1 MIKKTNRIRKIF
13 HSVFTK
19 LLVVI
24 LVTGFLINMIVIVF
38 FWKETVVKSRIPVGR
53 NVAQYVNYLI
63 DDIGYPPS
71 FERAKKISQRL
82 FFDIQFTGPESGWST
97 SSQPLPINR
106 KSAKIIYAD
115 SNVQVEHY
123 RNWNSAI
130 VQKEYGQF
138 VITTSRGFNSED
150 EIRDQHIGLM
160 AILTACFIAAY
171 FVIRRLLKPL
181 KDLSEGV
188 QEVSAGNL
196 AHKVPQKRS
205 DELGELAEA
214 FNDMTDRINEML
226 HAREQ
231 FLLDV
236 SHELRTPLTRM
247 KVALEFLPDGKVR
260 NNISDDVS
268 EMEMMV
274 TEILEAARL
283 KNSGTRLNQKPV
295 SLTLLLQETAMLF
308 NDQPPGVD
316 TSDLSSDIQVILDPD
331 LIRTVLKN
339 IFTNAV
345 KYSDKEGMPVRVLLK
360 KRTGEVIVEIQ
371 DKGIG
376 IPPEDLPHIF
386 EPFYRAD
393 KSRSK
398 KSGGYGLGL
407 NLCKT
412 IMEAHNGRIEVESI
426 EGEGTTIF
434 LIFQDTDKTG

>member
-19 LLVVI
+19 LLMVI
-24 LVTGFLINMIVIVF
+24 FVTGFLINMIVIGF

-53 NVAQYVNYLI
+53 NLAQYANYLI

-71 FERAKKISQRL
+71 FERAKEISQRL
-82 FFDIQFTGPESGWST
+82 YFNIRFTGPESGWST
-97 SSQPLPINR
+97 STQPLPINR
-106 KSAKIIYAD
+106 KKAKIIYTD

-138 VITTSRGFNSED
+138 VFSTSRGFNPED
-150 EIRDQHIGLM
+150 EIRNQHIGL
-160 AILTACFIAAY
+160 ILILSACFIAAF

-188 QEVSAGNL
+188 REVSTGNL
-196 AHKVPQKRS
+196 EHKVPQKRS

-214 FNDMTDRINEML
+214 FNDMTDRISEML

-231 FLLDV
+231 LLLDV

-247 KVALEFLPDGKVR
+247 KVALEFFPDSKAKQ
-260 NNISDDVS
+260 NISDDVS
-268 EMEMMV
+268 EIEKMI
-274 TEILEAARL
+274 TEKLETARL
-283 KNSGTRLNQKPV
+283 RNVGTNLNKKQV
-295 SLTLLLQETAMLF
+295 NLADLIRETALLF
-308 NDQPPGVD
+308 DEQPPGVEL
-316 TSDLSSDIQVILDPD
+316 SDVASDIQAVLDPD

-345 KYSDKEGMPVRVLLK
+345 KYSDKEGAPVRVLLK
-360 KRTGEVIVEIQ
+360 KRTGEVVVEIH

-376 IPPEDLPHIF
+376 IASEDLPHIF

-407 NLCKT
+407 SLCKT
-412 IMEAHNGRIEVESI
+412 IMEAHNGRIEVESV

-434 LIFQDTDKTG
+434 LIFPVANNG